1 MNKDLFD
8 QITKPVKD
16 VLTKMQLH
24 STQIDNV
31 ILCGGAC
38 NIPKI
43 QQLVLKAAEKDHFF
57 LIEEGAVAKG
67 AGK

>member
-1 MNKDLFD
+1 MNRNLFD
-8 QITKPVKD
+8 QITKPIKD
-16 VLTKMQLH
+16 VLTKMQLP
-24 STQIDNV
+24 SSQIDNV

-43 QQLVLKAAEKDHFF
+43 QQLVLKAAEKDHF